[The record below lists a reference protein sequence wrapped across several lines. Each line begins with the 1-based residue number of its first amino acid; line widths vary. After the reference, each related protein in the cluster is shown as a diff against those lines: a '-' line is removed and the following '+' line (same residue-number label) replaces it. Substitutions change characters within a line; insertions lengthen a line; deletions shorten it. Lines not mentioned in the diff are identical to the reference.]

1 MGQKSTLSPIL
12 SALYITFVFHI
23 IEKRIQNLL
32 SPISISTLSFV
43 NDKLFISQEKS
54 YEKSNANLFYSY
66 SIISSLFE

>member
-1 MGQKSTLSPIL
+1 VGQKSILSPIL
-12 SALYITFVFHI
+12 SALYIFHI
-23 IEKRIQNLL
+23 IEKRIKNIL